1 MIKILS
7 SGASATFRNGIK
19 TIQNT
24 KAKGLLGRKPGA
36 HLFELKLIH
45 LRALLRDTHIEAI
58 LEAKSELFIRDISLI
73 FRFKSQRPTRD
84 LAVWAESYSDELKPG
99 KNKPMPATLS
109 GSTLREGAWA
119 MWISESI
126 ASDGLFLKQIYPANY
141 PIVFACRPLN
151 HTLSITWEINHR
163 LGIRETLNLP
173 SVILSRGPLKKLVSA
188 WIHDWKAPTTK
199 TFPQGERLGWCDF
212 GESKTQKDLLEIL
225 SALRKNKI
233 RVNWFALG
241 PQYASQ
247 MGDWLT
253 PKNSDGMNTLV
264 RTIMEQNITPG
275 LRLAPFLASKKS
287 LLAAEKRAW
296 FVRGDSGMPITMKG
310 YGSDR
315 DICYVLDLSN
325 PRVLSHI
332 QHMFSLLREQW
343 GIRAFYL
350 ERLGD
355 SLVPGLRDKENHGA
369 GELLNHAA
377 SAIRKAVGNRGLLI
391 ASDLPLLAT
400 HGIWDAQ
407 VMSQSIEGIHRQ
419 VFVKNHHVKM
429 AIASTLLHRSAWN
442 ESSWINTAGL
452 LPVSLFNTQ
461 HDTAT
466 STLITAIAFSCGLA
480 CFSGDPREIDKET
493 RGSIQEFLSQFAE
506 CRKGRISLM
515 PRTGDD
521 IDGLLV
527 ARNSRGRIALFNF
540 SDRKAEMRLDI
551 KRLQSQ
557 LGVSAP
563 LSAGNGVVFN
573 SPEIHVA
580 LPPRGHRLFQG

>member
-1 MIKILS
+1 MIKILP
-7 SGASATFRNGIK
+7 SGASAILRYGIRP
-19 TIQNT
+19 IQNSKT
-24 KAKGLLGRKPGA
+24 KGFIGRKPGE
-36 HLFELKLIH
+36 HLFELKTVH
-45 LRALLRDTHIEAI
+45 LRAFWRNAHIEAV
-58 LEAKSELFIRDISLI
+58 LKARSELFIRDISLI
-73 FRFKSQRPTRD
+73 FRFKSPRPIRE

-99 KNKPMPATLS
+99 KNDSMPGTLS
-109 GSTLREGAWA
+109 GRTRREGAWA
-119 MWISESI
+119 MWLSESI
-126 ASDGLFLKQIYPANY
+126 AADGLFFKQIHPADY

-151 HTLSITWEINHR
+151 HTMSITWEINHR
-163 LGIRETLNLP
+163 LGTRETLSFP
-173 SVILSRGPLKKLVSA
+173 SVILSRGPLKKLVST
-188 WIHDWKAPTTK
+188 WMHEWKAPTTK
-199 TFPQGERLGWCDF
+199 VFPQGGRLGWCDS

-247 MGDWLT
+247 IGDWLT
-253 PKNSDGMNTLV
+253 PKNSDRMNTLV
-264 RTIMEQNITPG
+264 RTIMKQGITPG

-287 LLAAEKRAW
+287 SFAAEKRTW
-296 FVRGDSGMPITMKG
+296 FVRGDSGMPITMRG

-325 PRVLSHI
+325 PQVLSHI
-332 QHMFSLLREQW
+332 QSIFSLLREQW
-343 GIRAFYL
+343 GIRTFYL

-355 SLVPGLRDKENHGA
+355 SLVPGLRHKKNYGA
-369 GELLNHAA
+369 GNLLNNAA

-391 ASDLPLLAT
+391 ASNLPLLAT

-407 VMSQSIEGIHRQ
+407 AMSQSIEGIHKQ
-419 VFVKNHHVKM
+419 IFVKNHHVKM

-452 LPVSLFNTQ
+452 LPVSLFNAR
-461 HDTAT
+461 HDAAT

-480 CFSGDPREIDKET
+480 CFSGDPRKIDTET
-493 RGSIQEFLSQFAE
+493 QVSIQEFLNQFTE

-515 PRTGDD
+515 PKTGDD
-521 IDGLLV
+521 IGNLLV
-527 ARNSRGRIALFNF
+527 ARNSRGWIALFNF
-540 SDRKAEMRLDI
+540 SDRKAQMRLDI

-557 LGVSAP
+557 LGVSTP
-563 LSAGNGVVFN
+563 LSAGNGAVFN

-580 LPPRGHRLFQG
+580 LPPRGHRLFRG